1 MTSHNLFPTQASSV
15 EEHNNEEKRKKKIT
29 ILPQPREIRA
39 VRQTLAKFH
48 LSLCVSIDLCGK
60 NQLILK
66 KTAWVNGSGNGSLR
80 QVAISAMEGISCC
93 KSPA

>member
-1 MTSHNLFPTQASSV
+1 MTSHNLFPTQAISV
-15 EEHNNEEKRKKKIT
+15 QEHNIGKKKKIT
-29 ILPQPREIRA
+29 ISPQPREIGA
-39 VRQTLAKFH
+39 VRRTLAKFH

-66 KTAWVNGSGNGSLR
+66 KTARVNGSGNSSLR